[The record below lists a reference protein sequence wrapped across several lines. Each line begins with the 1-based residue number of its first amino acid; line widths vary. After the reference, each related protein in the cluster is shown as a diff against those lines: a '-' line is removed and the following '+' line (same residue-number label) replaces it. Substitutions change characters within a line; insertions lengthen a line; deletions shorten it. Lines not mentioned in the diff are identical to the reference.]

1 MTQRVFPVRYE
12 WPRLAALLGL
22 AVGLWLLGRCAPE
35 GVAGLAAKV
44 GLWLLAPLA
53 AWHSGLVSAAEKV
66 AARELAAVLA
76 RLPRRAAEKA
86 DADTGL
92 APLASGERGW

>member
-1 MTQRVFPVRYE
+1 V
-12 WPRLAALLGL
+12 
-22 AVGLWLLGRCAPE
+22 CAPE

-53 AWHSGLVSAAEKV
+53 AWRSGLVSAAEKLP
-66 AARELAAVLA
+66 ARELAAALLA